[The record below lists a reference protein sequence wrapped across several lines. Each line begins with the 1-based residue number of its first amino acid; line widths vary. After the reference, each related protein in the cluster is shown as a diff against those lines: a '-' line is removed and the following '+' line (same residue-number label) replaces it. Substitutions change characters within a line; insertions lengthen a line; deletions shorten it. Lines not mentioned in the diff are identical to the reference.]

1 MNKKVMITFL
11 NRLGKIKLIGVF
23 KRSEV
28 EKIFNLND
36 EENKDICSICDLNNY
51 SIKMEEYNE
60 ETIKNVPKIIL

>member
-28 EKIFNLND
+28 EKIFNLNE
-36 EENKDICSICDLNNY
+36 EENKAVCSICDLNNY
-51 SIKMEEYNE
+51 SIKMEKYDE

>member
-1 MNKKVMITFL
+1 MNKKVMLTFL
-11 NRLGKIKLIGVF
+11 NRLGKKKLIGVF

-36 EENKDICSICDLNNY
+36 EENKAVCSICDLNNY

>member
-28 EKIFNLND
+28 EKIFNLNE
-36 EENKDICSICDLNNY
+36 EENKAVCSICDLNNY
-51 SIKMEEYNE
+51 SIKMEKYDE
-60 ETIKNVPKIIL
+60 ETIRNVPKIIL